1 MNLQVR
7 EILNAASQFQ
17 LHYHRSHTQD
27 SAPKKH
33 NETNQMQTQL
43 QTKTCC
49 VDVCI
54 LLKHS

>member
-17 LHYHRSHTQD
+17 LHYHRSHTHD

-43 QTKTCC
+43 HTKTFC